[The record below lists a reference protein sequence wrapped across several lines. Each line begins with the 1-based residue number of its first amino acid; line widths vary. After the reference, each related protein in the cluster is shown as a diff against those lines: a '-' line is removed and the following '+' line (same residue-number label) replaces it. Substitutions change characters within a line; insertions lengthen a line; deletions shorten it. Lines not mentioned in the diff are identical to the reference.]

1 MTLFLDGVNNDFVH
15 LCHVHA
21 HWKLNRTVL
30 VLYWKV
36 GVQRLMMMMANLF
49 LPVHDTKREHVGVG
63 WIVPAPC
70 RH

>member
-49 LPVHDTKREHVGVG
+49 LPVHDTKREHVGAG